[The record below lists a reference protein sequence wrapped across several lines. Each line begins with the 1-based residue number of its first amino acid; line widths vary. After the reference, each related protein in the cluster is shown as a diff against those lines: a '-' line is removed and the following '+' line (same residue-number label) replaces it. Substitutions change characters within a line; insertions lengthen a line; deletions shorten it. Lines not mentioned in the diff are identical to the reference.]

1 MTNQRYFFVSG
12 HALEFALKTS
22 VSQGPERAMLAM
34 RDRPIVATR
43 FMTDTSEKE
52 AHGQAGQAR
61 RGEYAEERA
70 IGREQP
76 R

>member
-1 MTNQRYFFVSG
+1 
-12 HALEFALKTS
+12 
-22 VSQGPERAMLAM
+22 
-34 RDRPIVATR
+34 
-43 FMTDTSEKE
+43 MTDTSEKQ

-61 RGEYAEERA
+61 RGEYAEQRA